1 MQLADDK
8 SRFKEENFDK
18 MAANFP
24 EPLQKKS
31 PTAGTEIVKY
41 DGKKQAPST
50 EKELRRL
57 IDVLKARELYPFIVF
72 SFSRRECEAYAQYIS
87 SPKKKKGQTQDIFD
101 PVDLNNADEKD
112 AVRCIFDAAL
122 QCLEEEDRKL
132 PCVESMLPMLLRG
145 VGVHHSGLL
154 PILKEIVELLFQEN
168 LVKCL
173 FSTETFAMGLN
184 MPAKTVVFTSLTKWD
199 GEVTRPLSSGEYIQ
213 MSGRAGRRGK
223 DDRGFSMMLV
233 DSKLTKEDCK
243 EMLKGEASPLQ
254 SSFRLSY
261 YTLLNLIRSR
271 SLGRKDDMEYV
282 ISKSFQQF
290 QHEQL
295 KPALMAEAEEL
306 RRKADS
312 LIGENRG
319 LEEYVQARK
328 EAKEARKLI
337 SQSVVQPD
345 ICLHVLR
352 PGRIIRINALDVDWG
367 YGVLLCVQRL
377 EEGAPSDPKSYIVDV
392 MLSCKL
398 DAGHTVPC
406 SIEDK
411 EASMLVLPVALTF
424 IMEISTLRISLPE
437 SLKTTKNKNSV
448 RNTLKSLIKKYPL
461 KLPELDPINDLGLSG
476 KQADLVVNALANEDK
491 ALEIL
496 RSLEANGKDGKK
508 TPQQLNE
515 AAEMQYTARK
525 KELETSTSP
534 INKFEEEFK
543 QRKDILR
550 KLGHIDMEDTVTLK
564 ARVLVSIA

>member
-8 SRFKEENFDK
+8 ARFKEENFDK

-24 EPLQKKS
+24 EQKYS
-31 PTAGTEIVKY
+31 TAGIEIVKY

-57 IDVLKARELYPFIVF
+57 IDVLKSRELYPFIVF

-112 AVRCIFDAAL
+112 AVRSIFDAAL

-223 DDRGFSMMLV
+223 DDRGFSMMLI
-233 DSKLTKEDCK
+233 DSKLTKDDCK

-306 RRKADS
+306 RKNAGN
-312 LIGENRG
+312 LLGENHG
-319 LEEYVQARK
+319 LEEYMEARNR
-328 EAKEARKLI
+328 AKEARKLI
-337 SQSVVQPD
+337 SQSVVKPD

-352 PGRIIRINALDVDWG
+352 PGRIVRINALDVDWG

-377 EEGAPSDPKSYIVDV
+377 EEGAPSDSKSYIVDV
-392 MLSCKL
+392 MLSCRL
-398 DAGHTVPC
+398 DDGRTVPC
-406 SIEDK
+406 SIEDE

-437 SLKTTKNKNSV
+437 SLKTSKSKNSV
-448 RNTLKSLIKKYPL
+448 RNTLKSLIKKYPT
-461 KLPELDPINDLGLSG
+461 KLPELDPIHDLGLSG
-476 KQADLVVNALANEDK
+476 KQADLVLNALGDEDK
-491 ALEIL
+491 ALAIL
-496 RSLEANGKDGKK
+496 SRIETDKKDGNK
-508 TPQQLNE
+508 TSQTLKE
-515 AAEMQYTARK
+515 AAEMQHTAQK
-525 KELETSTSP
+525 KELLTSNSP
-534 INKFEEEFK
+534 IKKFEEEFK

-564 ARVLVSIA
+564 ACDLVSIACL

>member
-1 MQLADDK
+1 
-8 SRFKEENFDK
+8 
-18 MAANFP
+18 
-24 EPLQKKS
+24 
-31 PTAGTEIVKY
+31 
-41 DGKKQAPST
+41 
-50 EKELRRL
+50 
-57 IDVLKARELYPFIVF
+57 
-72 SFSRRECEAYAQYIS
+72 
-87 SPKKKKGQTQDIFD
+87 
-101 PVDLNNADEKD
+101 
-112 AVRCIFDAAL
+112 
-122 QCLEEEDRKL
+122 
-132 PCVESMLPMLLRG
+132 
-145 VGVHHSGLL
+145 
-154 PILKEIVELLFQEN
+154 
-168 LVKCL
+168 
-173 FSTETFAMGLN
+173 
-184 MPAKTVVFTSLTKWD
+184 
-199 GEVTRPLSSGEYIQ
+199 
-213 MSGRAGRRGK
+213 
-223 DDRGFSMMLV
+223 
-233 DSKLTKEDCK
+233 
-243 EMLKGEASPLQ
+243 
-254 SSFRLSY
+254 
-261 YTLLNLIRSR
+261 
-271 SLGRKDDMEYV
+271 
-282 ISKSFQQF
+282 
-290 QHEQL
+290 
-295 KPALMAEAEEL
+295 MAEAEEL

-312 LIGENRG
+312 LIGENHR

-398 DAGHTVPC
+398 DAGRTVPC

-424 IMEISTLRISLPE
+424 ITEISTLRISLPE

-564 ARVLVSIA
+564 ESVLVSIA